1 MKRLLTYREQI
12 ILRETET
19 WNRQQARRQRFL
31 AALLVIATIA
41 VMAIAGCN
49 GSHGRC

>member
-19 WNRQQARRQRFL
+19 WNRQQARLRR
-31 AALLVIATIA
+31 LLIILFAIATIA

>member
-1 MKRLLTYREQI
+1 MKRLLTYREQL

-19 WNRQQARRQRFL
+19 WNRQQERRQK
-31 AALLVIATIA
+31 ALIIAFAIA
-41 VMAIAGCN
+41 VIIAMAIAGCN

>member
-19 WNRQQARRQRFL
+19 WNRQQERRRI
-31 AALLVIATIA
+31 LLGILFAIATIA